1 MTVYRFRRWLGVG
14 PDEPRGVIVATL
26 IVAILVILAVAA
38 GFRP

>member
-1 MTVYRFRRWLGVG
+1 MNRLRKYLAVG
-14 PDEPRGVIVATL
+14 PDEPAGAIVATL